1 MSLKLSSWSSDSKK
15 RFTSY
20 FSRIFLDI
28 SFSGDQAKLVSAAH
42 VCVYLYFPSQ
52 INMLEMEKSSSQ
64 QNFDDIVELVTEQQ
78 INADVKF
85 EEVT

>member
-1 MSLKLSSWSSDSKK
+1 M
-15 RFTSY
+15 
-20 FSRIFLDI
+20 
-28 SFSGDQAKLVSAAH
+28 SAAH